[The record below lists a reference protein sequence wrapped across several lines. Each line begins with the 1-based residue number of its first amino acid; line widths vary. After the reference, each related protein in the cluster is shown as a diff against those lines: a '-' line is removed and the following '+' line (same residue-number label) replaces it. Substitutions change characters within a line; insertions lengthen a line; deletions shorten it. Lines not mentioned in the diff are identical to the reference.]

1 MGLRLCTALVAFCVA
16 EEEEL
21 PKEPRIL
28 LSRPRKPA
36 GGHVVGEL
44 CRVLA
49 TEAVVILSK
58 TPQKFNINTIPKIAI
73 LERQLPFPDLRVPQQ
88 RDLHGSLHCE
98 TFRPQI
104 LPLPPAAG
112 LSPT

>member
-49 TEAVVILSK
+49 TEAV
-58 TPQKFNINTIPKIAI
+58 FIPKIAI